1 MAFYEEEKSRLEKA
15 IGRRFP
21 LAVLLLVATCAM
33 AYQGQEAIASILG
46 TILGI
51 IAAAYYNDV
60 SSEKQT
66 IHMIPD
72 ETTEAYNNVKG
83 QEQ

>member
-1 MAFYEEEKSRLEKA
+1 MAFYEEEKSTLEKA

-33 AYQGQEAIASILG
+33 AYNGQEAIASIMG

-51 IAAAYYNDV
+51 IATAYYKDV
-60 SSEKQT
+60 SAEKQT
-66 IHMIPD
+66 IKLVND
-72 ETTEAYNNVKG
+72 ATGEN
-83 QEQ
+83 